1 MGYKTTLCD
10 VSLDGGHYGIAA
22 PAVDFKPG
30 LPAYLRITDIND
42 DGTLNPSDRKS
53 VDDSSAGNY
62 LLHEGDIVFARTG
75 NSTGRNYYYDP
86 RDGEYAYA
94 GFLIKFSLDPRKI
107 NPRYMKYY
115 AQSKQYW
122 DWVSSFNTGSTRGNI
137 NAKTYA
143 SMPIDLLSRQ
153 IQDGIVAI
161 CDAIDDKIRINRQ
174 LNDYLLELIS
184 SVFAHRFSSNVNT
197 TDLKNVLSISTKAL
211 KPQEHA
217 SEIWEHYSIP
227 AFDEK
232 HRPIFEPASEIKSNK
247 YQIDNECILIS
258 KLNPSTKRI
267 WMPYCSS
274 NNAVCSTEF
283 IVYRPYLKEYKSF
296 YYAAIDSPGFTNY
309 LLEHVS
315 GSTGSR
321 QRAQPKDTLHY
332 LMPNPS
338 NEEIKNFCTFADP
351 IYRHVQINEQ
361 QTAKLELLRDTL
373 LPKLMSGEI
382 DVSKVDLTQ
391 LTNNHLAGRMHWSN
405 VIRVRA
411 IHAVHSQQSQIPA
424 YESVPKVSHSPC
436 RTALTL
442 GGIAPLLS
450 WLAVSQFTAQS
461 FAMLVVFCQVVLCG
475 VSSELS

>member
-1 MGYKTTLCD
+1 M
-10 VSLDGGHYGIAA
+10 
-22 PAVDFKPG
+22 
-30 LPAYLRITDIND
+30 
-42 DGTLNPSDRKS
+42 
-53 VDDSSAGNY
+53 
-62 LLHEGDIVFARTG
+62 
-75 NSTGRNYYYDP
+75 
-86 RDGEYAYA
+86 
-94 GFLIKFSLDPRKI
+94 
-107 NPRYMKYY
+107 
-115 AQSKQYW
+115 
-122 DWVSSFNTGSTRGNI
+122 
-137 NAKTYA
+137 
-143 SMPIDLLSRQ
+143 
-153 IQDGIVAI
+153 
-161 CDAIDDKIRINRQ
+161 
-174 LNDYLLELIS
+174 LELIS

-296 YYAAIDSPGFTNY
+296 YYAAIDSPGFTDY

-332 LMPNPS
+332 LIPNPS
-338 NEEIKNFCTFADP
+338 NEEIKDFCTFADP

-382 DVSKVDLTQ
+382 DVSKIDLTQ

-450 WLAVSQFTAQS
+450 WLSVSQFTAQS